1 MNIRF
6 VDIEYLFEAIK
17 QIEHKPFGCTFKDL
31 TLKKEIKNGFL
42 SEFVFQCNIC
52 NKMEYIS
59 NENRNSMSM
68 SINSAIVSATLCT
81 GLGYSQLDMISA
93 ILNMHNMSN
102 PVYQK
107 IHNEILK
114 HTTEVALDAMK
125 EAGKEEAKLALED
138 NSVTDDGIPLITVVA
153 DGTWSKRSYKTN
165 YNALSCAVSIHFQ
178 IIFTCFM

>member
-1 MNIRF
+1 MNIIFLKKTNFIHLFFDYKYAFNFRECKGRRF

-81 GLGYSQLDMISA
+81 ARYDFG
-93 ILNMHNMSN
+93 HF
-102 PVYQK
+102 
-107 IHNEILK
+107 K
-114 HTTEVALDAMK
+114 HA
-125 EAGKEEAKLALED
+125 
-138 NSVTDDGIPLITVVA
+138 
-153 DGTWSKRSYKTN
+153 
-165 YNALSCAVSIHFQ
+165 
-178 IIFTCFM
+178 